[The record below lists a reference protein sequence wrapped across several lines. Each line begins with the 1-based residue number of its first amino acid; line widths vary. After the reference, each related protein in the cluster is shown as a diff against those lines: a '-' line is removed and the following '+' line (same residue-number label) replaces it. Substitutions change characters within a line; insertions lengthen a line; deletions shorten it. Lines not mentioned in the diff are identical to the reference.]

1 MIALLLAAAVTMAAI
16 PAAPLAD
23 GQHPH
28 AAVAPGGYGF
38 QLFVPRGAIGA
49 GRAAHA
55 RWPLMIF
62 LHGSGEQ
69 GSDLALVKVNGPPRL
84 VDDNLDFPFVL
95 ISPQLP
101 AGLEAWD
108 LARLDALLDWALKS
122 LPVDPDRVVLTGLS
136 LGGYGTWEWAT
147 ARPERFA
154 AIAPIAGVGDPKRA
168 CMLKDL
174 PTWAFHGDRDDI
186 VPVESSFAMVQ
197 AIRACGGQ
205 PRLTIY
211 PDTGHWSWVPAYLDP
226 ELTLWLIEQ
235 RRQHPSN
242 KDVK

>member
-1 MIALLLAAAVTMAAI
+1 MMTLLLAAAAVASV
-16 PAAPLAD
+16 PSEQVSE

-38 QLFVPRGAIGA
+38 QLFLPRGALHSRGVA
-49 GRAAHA
+49 KT
-55 RWPLMIF
+55 RWPLMVF

-69 GSDLALVKVNGPPRL
+69 GSDLASVKVNGPPKQ
-84 VDDNLDFPFVL
+84 VDDQPDFPFVL

-101 AGLEAWD
+101 AGLGSWD
-108 LARLDALLDWALKS
+108 RTRLDALLDWALAS

-147 ARPERFA
+147 ARPDRFA
-154 AIAPIAGVGDPKRA
+154 AIAPIAGVGDPKQA
-168 CMLKDL
+168 CALKHM
-174 PTWAFHGDRDDI
+174 PTWAFHGDRDDV
-186 VPVESSFAMVQ
+186 VPVAASFDMVQ

-226 ELTLWLIEQ
+226 ALTLWMLEQ
-235 RRQHPSN
+235 RRQHPLD

>member
-1 MIALLLAAAVTMAAI
+1 MITLLLAAAVAAAT
-16 PAAPLAD
+16 PRASLAA
-23 GQHPH
+23 GQQPH

-38 QLFVPRGAIGA
+38 QLFVPSDAATRAGGAQ
-49 GRAAHA
+49 A

-69 GSDLALVKVNGPPRL
+69 GSDLASVKVNGPPKL
-84 VDDNLDFPFVL
+84 VEADPDYPFVL

-108 LARLDALLDWALKS
+108 TGQLDAMLDWALKS
-122 LPVDPDRVVLTGLS
+122 LPIDPDRVVLTGLS
-136 LGGYGTWEWAT
+136 LGGYGTWAWAS
-147 ARPERFA
+147 ARPDRFA
-154 AIAPIAGVGDPKRA
+154 AIAPIAGEGDPKQA
-168 CMLKDL
+168 CALKDM
-174 PTWAFHGDRDDI
+174 PVWAFHGDRDDV
-186 VPVESSFAMVQ
+186 VPVEGTFAMIQ

-226 ELTLWLIEQ
+226 ALTLWLIEQ
-235 RRQHPSN
+235 RRHQPPS
-242 KDVK
+242 KDVQ

>member
-1 MIALLLAAAVTMAAI
+1 MIGIYLAIAASAAI
-16 PAAPLAD
+16 PAAPLIE
-23 GQHPH
+23 GQHRH

-38 QLFVPRGAIGA
+38 QLFVPRGAAPGPA
-49 GRAAHA
+49 SAHI

-69 GSDLALVKVNGPPRL
+69 GSDLAAVKVNGPPKL
-84 VDDNLDFPFVL
+84 VDANPNFPFLLV
-95 ISPQLP
+95 SPQLP
-101 AGLEAWD
+101 AGLKAWD
-108 LARLDALLDWALKS
+108 VARLDALLDWALKS

-136 LGGYGTWEWAT
+136 LGGYGTWQWAT

-154 AIAPIAGVGDPKRA
+154 AIAPIAGEGDPKRA
-168 CMLKDL
+168 CVLKDV
-174 PTWAFHGDRDDI
+174 PTWAFHGDRDDV
-186 VPVESSFAMVQ
+186 VPVEGSIAMVK

-211 PDTGHWSWVPAYLDP
+211 PDTGHWSWEPAYLDP
-226 ELTLWLIEQ
+226 ALTLWLIEQ
-235 RRQHPSN
+235 RRQHPIS